1 MFIKTKAFGNASI
14 PSKVDADEH
23 YEIIPRRISC
33 LSEGVD
39 ASAQSGILLE
49 RIEEL
54 IRRRSST
61 DRRMGYVWMLV
72 PILPVLV
79 GIALVVS
86 FIGIL
91 ASAFSRISSLQQPQG
106 AVRAIGAIIGLY
118 GVAIFSLYLTL
129 LIGAFAFYYLVDRRN
144 NHFKRQQQLFLTL
157 QKYLASKTNS
167 PASDNLS
174 RLSQLSEESIFEEQD
189 RPAGLWSI
197 LYLFVT
203 PVVGLIL
210 AYNLVQDLRKHEE
223 LQSSYQ
229 ETLVKALSETGGQTV
244 TLTSSGAHKRDP
256 ILFIVLAAITGGLF
270 WIYWFYTLLKDYNE
284 HFLDQSN
291 LEDQILGMLRPQPSN
306 RACVTCD
313 GAVPENAKFCPH
325 CGNKQTA

>member
-1 MFIKTKAFGNASI
+1 
-14 PSKVDADEH
+14 
-23 YEIIPRRISC
+23 
-33 LSEGVD
+33 
-39 ASAQSGILLE
+39 
-49 RIEEL
+49 
-54 IRRRSST
+54 
-61 DRRMGYVWMLV
+61 MGYVWMLV

-79 GIALVVS
+79 GLALVIS

-91 ASAFSRISSLQQPQG
+91 ASAFSRISSLQQAQS
-106 AVRAIGAIIGLY
+106 AVPAIGAIIGLY
-118 GVAIFSLYLTL
+118 GVAIFSLYLIL

-157 QKYLASKTNS
+157 QKYLASNTN
-167 PASDNLS
+167 AALSDSLF
-174 RLSQLSEESIFEEQD
+174 RLTQLCEESIFEERD

-210 AYNLVQDLRKHEE
+210 AYNLVQDLRRHEE
-223 LQSSYQ
+223 LQSAYQ
-229 ETLVKALSETGGQTV
+229 EMLVKAISETGGQPV
-244 TLTSSGAHKRDP
+244 TLASSRAHRRDP

-284 HFLDQSN
+284 HFLDQSH
-291 LEDQILGMLRPQPSN
+291 LEDQILGLVKPHPSN
-306 RACVTCD
+306 RACATC
-313 GAVPENAKFCPH
+313 GGLIPENAKFCPH